1 MNTVMTNMK
10 ICLGVLLL
18 LLPTI
23 ATAFNIG
30 SHHEVNRI
38 STPRNIAAVGGVTAL
53 FSSQDPSS
61 QQPTSE
67 ATPVKLAR
75 SQTRKKDLKTFAR
88 YLEIESWK
96 RGSEAR
102 DLEIVLR
109 SMGDACKQISRI
121 VQRAQ
126 TDDLYGAAVGV
137 DGSPLDEN
145 VQGEVQQKL
154 DLVCNAIMLKQFC
167 GSSNVISAVAS
178 EEEDSYRTCCDVMGN
193 SAFAIGDYV
202 AVFDPLDGSKNIDAS
217 LPVGTIFGIYKC
229 PPGTT
234 PSENTFLQKGNDM
247 VAAGYCLYSATTILV
262 LTMGAGTN
270 GFTLDPDK
278 GIFLHTHPDIRIP
291 AAGPI
296 YSFNEANYRDF
307 SSPVQQYLNGLKE
320 GSSSIGIRSNARYI
334 GALVA
339 DVHNVLINGGIY
351 GYPGTR
357 KNANGKLRLLY
368 ESNPM
373 GMIIEQAGGA
383 ASTGAGRILD
393 VQPTGIHMRIPTFL
407 GSIENVYELDQF
419 HQYYSDEDEDE
430 T

>member
-1 MNTVMTNMK
+1 MINMK
-10 ICLGVLLL
+10 LFIGALLL
-18 LLPTI
+18 LLPIGITS
-23 ATAFNIG
+23 AFNVG
-30 SHHEVNRI
+30 LHHDARKL
-38 STPRNIAAVGGVTAL
+38 STRRNTVKVGGGTSL
-53 FSSQDPSS
+53 SSSPDP
-61 QQPTSE
+61 E

-75 SQTRKKDLKTFAR
+75 SQTRKKKLKNLAR

-96 RGSEAR
+96 GGSDIRELEDLLRGIGE
-102 DLEIVLR
+102 
-109 SMGDACKQISRI
+109 ACKQISRI

-137 DGSPLDEN
+137 DGSPLDGTN
-145 VQGEVQQKL
+145 IQGEVQQKL

-167 GSSNVISAVAS
+167 GSSNAISAVAS
-178 EEEDSYRTCCDVMGN
+178 EEEDSYRSCCDVMGSEGSSFTVGN
-193 SAFAIGDYV
+193 YV

-217 LPVGTIFGIYKC
+217 LPVGTIFGIYKI
-229 PPGTT
+229 PPGTAT
-234 PSENTFLQKGNDM
+234 TSEDTFLQKGNDM

-262 LTMGAGTN
+262 LTMGTGTD

-278 GIFLHTHPDIRIP
+278 GTFLHTHPDIRIP

-296 YSFNEANYRDF
+296 YSINEANYHDF
-307 SSPVQQYLNGLKE
+307 SAPVQRYINALKE
-320 GSSSIGIRSNARYI
+320 GSSSIGIRMNARYV

-357 KNANGKLRLLY
+357 KNASGKLRLLY

-373 GMIIEQAGGA
+373 GMIVEQAGGA
-383 ASTGAGRILD
+383 ASTGTGRILD
-393 VQPTGIHMRIPTFL
+393 VQPTGIHMRVPTWI
-407 GSIENVYELDQF
+407 GSTENVFELDQF
-419 HQYYSDEDEDE
+419 HQYYSDDSDE